1 MVGRTRF
8 GLAVFLSAF
17 LLFQIQPLI
26 ARFIL
31 PWFGGGAAV
40 WATTLLFFQLVLL
53 IGYAY
58 AYAVSRWL
66 SLDRQAIVHLILLG
80 LSLLLLPVVPGPGW
94 KPTGGLDPTLR
105 ILALL
110 ASTVGLPC
118 LLASTTAPLLQS
130 WFGRTRARSPYR
142 LYAVSNLGSL
152 LGLATYPFAVEP
164 LLGLEAQ
171 ATMWS
176 IVYGLFVAGSAWCAI
191 AVLLHKP
198 EVGAP
203 AQHDDEAGYVP
214 PRRYDRLLWLA
225 LSAFGVVLLLAT
237 TNELTK
243 NISPLPLLWVVP
255 LGLYLCTY
263 ILCFAHPRW
272 YRRRLWVA
280 AFAIAVIPTL
290 WLPLT
295 WKAIG
300 LPALVV
306 VCSATMF
313 AGCMVCHGELARLKP
328 ATRHITGFYLVI
340 ATGGVLGGAF
350 VSVAAPNVF
359 TRFWE
364 YPIGL
369 IGTFLLCGVCLG
381 RDPIG
386 TRPGHTAPAGGRVAF
401 VVIWALVGA
410 GLFYLSAVPMRG
422 EGYIVSERNAYGRV
436 SVAESV
442 RDGHRVRTMV
452 HGRIRHGS
460 QIMDAD
466 RRREATMYFRE
477 ASGIGTAVRN
487 HDHPGGLNMGVIGL
501 GTGTLAAYAKAGDT
515 LRFYELNPA
524 VERIARE
531 YFFYLADT
539 LADFEIVLGD
549 ARISLERE
557 LANTGSNGFDILI
570 VDAFSSDAIPVH
582 LLTREAFE
590 LYFEHLAEGGI
601 LALHVTNTYLDLSPV
616 VHNLAADLGK
626 AAVLIETEPSEHEPA
641 ESQWVLVSDD
651 SGLFARPRVQAAV
664 TPWPSGPGDL
674 VWTDDYS
681 NLLRVLR

>member
-8 GLAVFLSAF
+8 GLTVFVSAF

-26 ARFIL
+26 ARYIL

-53 IGYAY
+53 VGYAY
-58 AYAVSRWL
+58 AHAISRLL
-66 SLDRQAIVHLILLG
+66 SLRRQAVVHLALLAT
-80 LSLLLLPVVPGPGW
+80 SLALLPVVPSAAWNPDGAG
-94 KPTGGLDPTLR
+94 DPTLA

-152 LGLATYPFAVEP
+152 LGLLTYPFAVEP
-164 LLGLEAQ
+164 LLGLDAQ

-176 IVYGLFVAGSAWCAI
+176 VGYGLFVASSAWCAI
-191 AVLLHKP
+191 DVLRDTDARAEP
-198 EVGAP
+198 T
-203 AQHDDEAGYVP
+203 DAGEQASYVA
-214 PRRYDRLLWLA
+214 PRRFDRPLWLA
-225 LSAFGVVLLLAT
+225 LSACGVVLLLAT

-255 LGLYLCTY
+255 LGLYLCSY
-263 ILCFAHPRW
+263 ILCFAHARW

-280 AFAIAVIPTL
+280 VFAIAVIPTL

-300 LPALVV
+300 LPALVT
-306 VCSATMF
+306 VCSATLF
-313 AGCMVCHGELARLKP
+313 AGCMLCHGELARLKP
-328 ATRHITGFYLVI
+328 STRHITSFYLVV

-350 VSVAAPNVF
+350 VTVVAPNLF

-369 IGTFLLCGVCLG
+369 IGTFWLCGVCLA
-381 RDPIG
+381 RDPVG
-386 TRPGHTAPAGGRVAF
+386 ADPAHPPPASGRRAF
-401 VVIWALVGA
+401 IALWTLVGA
-410 GLFYLSAVPMRG
+410 GLFYLSAVPGRS
-422 EGYIVSERNAYGRV
+422 EHYIVSERNAYGRV

-442 RDGHRVRTMV
+442 RDGVRVRTLV

-460 QIMDAD
+460 QVMDSEH
-466 RRREATMYFRE
+466 RRDATMYFRA

-487 HDHPGGLNMGVIGL
+487 LDHRDGLRMGVIGL
-501 GTGTLAAYAKAGDT
+501 GTGTLAAYGEPGDA
-515 LRFYELNPA
+515 LRFYEINPA
-524 VERIARE
+524 VDRIAKR
-531 YFFYLADT
+531 YFYYLADT
-539 LADFEIVLGD
+539 PAEYQVGLGD

-557 LANTGSNGFDILI
+557 LRTSGPHGFHILV

-582 LLTREAFE
+582 LLTREAFA
-590 LYFEHLAEGGI
+590 LYLRHLDPDGV
-601 LALHVTNTYLDLSPV
+601 LALHITNTYLDLSSV
-616 VHNLAADLGK
+616 VRNLANVFDKDAL
-626 AAVLIETEPSEHEPA
+626 LIETAAGAGDLA
-641 ESQWVLVSDD
+641 ESQWVLVTSNRAFIDHPD
-651 SGLFARPRVQAAV
+651 VQRSI
-664 TPWPSGPGDL
+664 TPWSGDPGDTI
-674 VWTDDYS
+674 WTDDYS

>member
-58 AYAVSRWL
+58 AYGVSKWL
-66 SLDRQAIVHLILLG
+66 SLERQAIVHLVLLG
-80 LSLLLLPVVPGPGW
+80 VSLILLPVAPGADW
-94 KPTGGLDPTLR
+94 KPDGGADPTLR

-118 LLASTTAPLLQS
+118 LLASTTSPLLQS
-130 WFGRTRARSPYR
+130 WFGRTRTHSPYR
-142 LYAVSNLGSL
+142 LYAVSNLGSF
-152 LGLATYPFAVEP
+152 LGLLTYPFLVEP
-164 LLGLEAQ
+164 LLGLDSQ
-171 ATMWS
+171 ALMWS
-176 IVYGLFVAGSAWCAI
+176 IGYGLFVAGSAWCAI

-198 EVGAP
+198 EVGGSSTRI
-203 AQHDDEAGYVP
+203 DDVDDQP
-214 PRRYDRLLWLA
+214 PRRYDRPLWLV
-225 LSAFGVVLLLAT
+225 LSALGVILLLAT

-263 ILCFAHPRW
+263 ILCFANTRW
-272 YRRRLWVA
+272 YHRRIWVA
-280 AFAIAVIPTL
+280 VFAIAVIPTL

-300 LPALVV
+300 LPTLVI
-306 VCSATMF
+306 VCSGTLF

-328 ATRHITGFYLVI
+328 ATRHITGFYLTI

-350 VSVAAPNVF
+350 VSVLAPNLF

-364 YPIGL
+364 YPVGL
-369 IGTFLLCGVCLG
+369 IGTFLVCGVCLG

-386 TRPGHTAPAGGRVAF
+386 ARPGRSAPVGGRIAF

-410 GLFYLSAVPMRG
+410 GLFYLSAVPMRT
-422 EGYIVSERNAYGRV
+422 EDYIVSERNAYGRV

-442 RDGHRVRTMV
+442 RDGQRVRTMV

-466 RRREATMYFRE
+466 RRRDATMYFRA
-477 ASGIGTAVRN
+477 ASGIGTAVQ
-487 HDHPGGLNMGVIGL
+487 HHAHPDGLDMGIIGL
-501 GTGTLAAYAKAGDT
+501 GTGTLAAYGEAGDT

-531 YFFYLADT
+531 YFYYLADT
-539 LADFEIVLGD
+539 PASYEVVLGD

-557 LANTGSNGFDILI
+557 LRETGPHGFDILV

-590 LYFEHLAEGGI
+590 LYFEHLGPNGV

-616 VHNLAADLGK
+616 VRNLATDMSK
-626 AAVLIETEPSEHEPA
+626 AAILIETEPSEHEPA
-641 ESQWVLVSDD
+641 ESQWVLVSSDRAFID
-651 SGLFARPRVQAAV
+651 HPDVVATV
-664 TPWPSGPGDL
+664 TPWQSDPGDL